1 FTVAL
6 DNHGRDTIDAAIE
19 LGIAPSRINTIVD
32 RAAAAELGLS
42 ADGAA
47 EASAADLLEVAR
59 LVASGELV
67 LPIDSVFPL
76 ERVREAYEH
85 LMAGHL
91 RGKIVLVTQ

>member
-1 FTVAL
+1 M
-6 DNHGRDTIDAAIE
+6 
-19 LGIAPSRINTIVD
+19 
-32 RAAAAELGLS
+32 
-42 ADGAA
+42 
-47 EASAADLLEVAR
+47 
-59 LVASGELV
+59 V